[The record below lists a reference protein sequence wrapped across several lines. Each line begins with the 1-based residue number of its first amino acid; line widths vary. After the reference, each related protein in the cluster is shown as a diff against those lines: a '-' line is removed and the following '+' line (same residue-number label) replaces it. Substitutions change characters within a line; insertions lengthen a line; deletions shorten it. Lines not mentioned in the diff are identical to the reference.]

1 MPDLKKRL
9 SILYTATGLL
19 LCALPWGGAL
29 AGLPGGT
36 GVMET
41 GEAAFAVQAAPG
53 WVMDQEAGA
62 QAGLPLVAYPQG
74 QPFRTSSVMAY
85 VRSVPRSIEMGS
97 IDDLVQANVRMF
109 QQAGRMSYEGSFER
123 VITLDSGREA
133 VVYHFRGAGYA
144 PYEAIAFVEELEHFN
159 IIVMGAR
166 NGIAFRE
173 ALEDFESMVRSYRF
187 LAGGLPGP
195 GVADEPTAPVI
206 EVDPGRMIN

>member
-1 MPDLKKRL
+1 MRDLKKCL
-9 SILYTATGLL
+9 ATVCAVLF
-19 LCALPWGGAL
+19 LCAAPWMAAH

-41 GEAAFAVQAAPG
+41 GDAAFAVKAAPG
-53 WVMDQEAGA
+53 WVMDQEAGESS
-62 QAGLPLVAYPQG
+62 GLPLVAYPAG
-74 QPFRTSSVMAY
+74 EPFQNSTVMAY
-85 VRSVPRSIEMGS
+85 MRSVPRSLEMGS
-97 IDDLVQANVRMF
+97 IDELVQANVQMF
-109 QQAGRMSYEGSFER
+109 HKAGRMSYDGTFER

-133 VVYHFRGAGYA
+133 VIYHFRGAGYA

-173 ALEDFESMVRSYRF
+173 ALDDFESMVRSYRF

-195 GVADEPTAPVI
+195 GVADEPSAPVI